1 MDVVFKSENKV
12 FNLRVAGI
20 WIENGHV
27 LIHRLASDT
36 IWSLPGGRIKFNEE
50 PRLSLKREIKEEL
63 GIEIEIDQ
71 MMWTVENFFSYKG
84 NDIHEVGLYYKIN
97 SENKLT
103 NSLNESFYGI
113 EGDRLIFK
121 WVSLENLE
129 EIELYPEFLRK
140 KLKEVSTENHFIVKD
155 N

>member
-1 MDVVFKSENKV
+1 MDVVFKSENRV

-27 LIHRLASDT
+27 LIHRLATDT
-36 IWSLPGGRIKFNEE
+36 IWSLPGGRIQFNEE
-50 PRLSLKREIKEEL
+50 SHLSLKREFIEEL
-63 GIEIEIDQ
+63 GIEVEIDR

-84 NDIHEVGLYYKIN
+84 NDIHEVGLYYKIK

-103 NSLNESFYGI
+103 STMNGSFYGK
-113 EGDRLIFK
+113 EGNRLIFK
-121 WVSLENLE
+121 WVRIENLE
-129 EIELYPEFLRK
+129 EIELYPEFLRN

>member
-50 PRLSLKREIKEEL
+50 SRLSLKREIKEEL

>member
-1 MDVVFKSENKV
+1 MDVVFKSDNKV

-50 PRLSLKREIKEEL
+50 SYVSLKREFNEEL
-63 GIEIEIDQ
+63 GIEVEIDQ
-71 MMWTVENFFSYKG
+71 MMWTVENFFTYKG
-84 NDIHEVGLYYKIN
+84 NDIHEVGLYYKIK

-103 NSLNESFYGI
+103 NSMNESFYGK
-113 EGDRLIFK
+113 EGNRLIFK
-121 WVSLENLE
+121 WVSIETLE
-129 EIELYPEFLRK
+129 ETELYPEFLRK

>member
-1 MDVVFKSENKV
+1 MDVVFKSNNKV

-36 IWSLPGGRIKFNEE
+36 IWSLPGGRIKINEE
-50 PRLSLKREIKEEL
+50 SHLSLKREFNEEL
-63 GIEIEIDQ
+63 GIEVEINQ

-84 NDIHEVGLYYKIN
+84 NDIHEVGLYYKIK
-97 SENKLT
+97 SENKLS
-103 NSLNESFYGI
+103 NSMNELFYGK
-113 EGDRLIFK
+113 EDNRLIFK

>member
-50 PRLSLKREIKEEL
+50 SHLSLKREFIEEL
-63 GIEIEIDQ
+63 GIEVEIDQ
-71 MMWTVENFFSYKG
+71 MMWTVENFFTYKE
-84 NDIHEVGLYYKIN
+84 NDIHEVGLYYKIK

-103 NSLNESFYGI
+103 STMNESFYGK
-113 EGDRLIFK
+113 EGNRLIFK
-121 WVSLENLE
+121 WESIENLE

-140 KLKEVSTENHFIVKD
+140 KIKEVSTENHFIVKD

>member
-1 MDVVFKSENKV
+1 M
-12 FNLRVAGI
+12 
-20 WIENGHV
+20 
-27 LIHRLASDT
+27 
-36 IWSLPGGRIKFNEE
+36 KFNEE
-50 PRLSLKREIKEEL
+50 SHLSLKREIKEEL

-113 EGDRLIFK
+113 EGDRLIFNGS
-121 WVSLENLE
+121 V
-129 EIELYPEFLRK
+129 
-140 KLKEVSTENHFIVKD
+140 
-155 N
+155 